1 MSREFFEQVA
11 DALVGLLP
19 VELGPCSTQLT
30 AGNIKVWFGDEKHEH
45 YEAQFLR
52 DGRFEIGFHSEH
64 RAAERNEA
72 LVSHLAEAK
81 SKWRDVLGDDTAAGE
96 FVGAE
101 GGPWRRLSEVDAAPA
116 TLDVD
121 AALDVA
127 DRLVTYAEALEPIR
141 REATARR

>member
-30 AGNIKVWFGDEKHEH
+30 SGNIKVWFGDEKREH

-72 LVSHLAEAK
+72 LVSRLSEAEDE
-81 SKWRDVLGDDTAAGE
+81 WHELLGDDTTAGQ
-96 FVGAE
+96 FVGGE
-101 GGPWRRLSEVDAAPA
+101 SSPWRRLSEVDTAPR

-121 AALDVA
+121 AALEVA
-127 DRLVTYAEALEPIR
+127 DRLVAYAEALEPIR
-141 REATARR
+141 RTVRTA

>member
-19 VELGPCSTQLT
+19 VELGSCSTQLT
-30 AGNIKVWFGDEKHEH
+30 SGNIKVWFGDEKREH

-64 RAAERNEA
+64 RAVERNDA
-72 LVSHLAEAK
+72 LVSRLSEAEH
-81 SKWRDVLGDDTAAGE
+81 SWRRRLGEATTAGH

-101 GGPWRRLSEVDAAPA
+101 QSPWRRLSEVEPAPR

-121 AALDVA
+121 AALEVA
-127 DRLVTYAEALEPIR
+127 DRLVAYAEALEPIR
-141 REATARR
+141 RTVRTG